1 MTTQTQD
8 GVLSHPIGPDGLVVL
23 RVHDGTIRIRGVSGE
38 VVTARAADGGAIEGL
53 EIETSER
60 SLSIAARRGFDF
72 LGPDFLGLG
81 RRDRAGRG
89 RTRDLQ
95 LDVPV
100 GAAVIVEGASADV
113 DVRGMHGDQR
123 YRSASGDL
131 ALVDVHGSLTIEALS
146 GDIEIATDGPSTI
159 TARSV
164 SGDLDVRAGSLAEL
178 RATTTSGDMHITG
191 RFDGDGPYAIVTVS
205 GDATLAPLNDV
216 RIEARSITGDI
227 ESDLPSRRDDAAGR
241 RALIIGSG
249 GPIITFRST
258 SGDIRVVAANG
269 SGRHDPTD
277 RTAPPAPPVTPA
289 PAVPPDAPAPPVA
302 PNLPGVPEA
311 PRAATADDDPRLAI
325 LRDLERGDID
335 VADAGRRL
343 EELDIAAS
351 GLEDDGEE
359 PNHA

>member
-8 GVLSHPIGPDGLVVL
+8 GVVSHGIGPDGLVVL
-23 RVHDGTIRIRGVSGE
+23 RVHDGTIRIRGVGGE
-38 VVTARAADGGAIEGL
+38 VATVRAADGGAIEGL
-53 EIETSER
+53 EIETGER
-60 SLSIAARRGFDF
+60 SLSIASRRGFEL
-72 LGPDFLGLG
+72 LGPDFPGFG

-89 RTRDLQ
+89 RTKDLQ
-95 LDVPV
+95 LEIPA

-131 ALVDVHGSLTIEALS
+131 VLADVRGSLTIEAVS
-146 GDIEIATDGPSTI
+146 GDIEIGTDGPSTV

-164 SGDLDVRAGSLAEL
+164 SGDLDLRAGSLAEL
-178 RATTTSGDMHITG
+178 HATTTSGDLHITG

-227 ESDLPSRRDDAAGR
+227 DSDLPSRRDDAAGR

-249 GPIITFRST
+249 GPTVTFRST

-269 SGRHDPTD
+269 PT
-277 RTAPPAPPVTPA
+277 RTTQSASPAPPAPPAPRAPAAPPA
-289 PAVPPDAPAPPVA
+289 PASPPDAPAA
-302 PNLPGVPEA
+302 PNAQTDV
-311 PRAATADDDPRLAI
+311 DPRLAI
-325 LRDLERGDID
+325 LRELERGDID
-335 VADAGRRL
+335 VAEAGRRL
-343 EELDIAAS
+343 EALDIGAAAA
-351 GLEDDGEE
+351 DAGEE
-359 PNHA
+359 PDHA